1 MNDDRL
7 SINYEQLLVRI
18 DQNRASLYRT
28 TQKLADTNDVVTRR
42 AAAIARGLCWV
53 LWGVTAVGTIAAVG
67 GAFNGEWGDLVK
79 LVVWTP
85 VAAAVSL
92 WAGHLYRID
101 WEARRPNEER
111 AAIAAAELQPG
122 EEWPGQHEFR
132 ADAALAIA
140 HLEVRDSE
148 IAAWSALP
156 AIAKHKEAQAL
167 LSRSR
172 VVSAAMDDLREKWLS
187 L

>member
-1 MNDDRL
+1 MNDDLL

-28 TQKLADTNDVVTRR
+28 TQKLADTNDAIARR
-42 AAAIARGLCWV
+42 AAATARGLCWV

-67 GAFNGEWGDLVK
+67 GAFNGEWGDLAK

-85 VAAAVSL
+85 IAAAVSL
-92 WAGHLYRID
+92 WAGHLYCID
-101 WEARRPNEER
+101 WEARRPNEDRE
-111 AAIAAAELQPG
+111 AITAAELQPG
-122 EEWPGQHEFR
+122 EEWPGQYEFR
-132 ADAALAIA
+132 ADAALVIA

-148 IAAWSALP
+148 IAAWRALP
-156 AIAKHKEAQAL
+156 TTVKHKEAQAF